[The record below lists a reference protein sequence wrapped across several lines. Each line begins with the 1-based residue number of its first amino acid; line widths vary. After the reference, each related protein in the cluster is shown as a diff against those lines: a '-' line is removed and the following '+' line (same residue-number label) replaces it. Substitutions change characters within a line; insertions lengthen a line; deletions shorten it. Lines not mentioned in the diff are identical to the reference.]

1 MNRSILIV
9 TCDFLVLAA
18 MSLSIGMS
26 EVGDPSGT
34 AKISTP
40 AVRLVEMID
49 EELARHEEVKR
60 EKDELEKRLEDFRA
74 LALQDVKQIA
84 SKDEELA
91 QAQAKLAETLAALS
105 SSKNELSFEKTK
117 AEEELAKTSEELAKA
132 KKDLEEREDALKRS
146 AAVRPVA

>member
-26 EVGDPSGT
+26 EFGDNTSGA
-34 AKISTP
+34 AKLSSP
-40 AVRLVEMID
+40 AARLVEMID
-49 EELARHEEVKR
+49 EELARHEEVKK

-91 QAQAKLAETLAALS
+91 QAQAMLAETLA
-105 SSKNELSFEKTK
+105 KNSTK
-117 AEEELAKTSEELAKA
+117 EEILKQVQFLQVLHTSL
-132 KKDLEEREDALKRS
+132 RS
-146 AAVRPVA
+146 YM

>member
-26 EVGDPSGT
+26 ESGDPSGT
-34 AKISTP
+34 AKISSP
-40 AVRLVEMID
+40 ATHLVEMID

-60 EKDELEKRLEDFRA
+60 EKEDLEKRLEEFRV

-84 SKDEELA
+84 SKDEEIA
-91 QAQAKLAETLAALS
+91 MAQAKLAETLAALS
-105 SSKNELSFEKTK
+105 SSENELFIEKNK
-117 AEEELAKTSEELAKA
+117 AEEELAKNAEELAKA

-146 AAVRPVA
+146 AAVILQ